1 MEHRAFPHP
10 NSIAQRGLPREARQ
24 LREWAEVLTRLL
36 EWNGGVVRV
45 EQLLAVPRC
54 SRDIVLLALGW
65 LARNGFVTVE
75 PGIGD
80 WVVKMRDASQ
90 ECAGGPA

>member
-10 NSIAQRGLPREARQ
+10 NGIAQRGLPREARQ

-45 EQLLAVPRC
+45 AYLLAVLWF
-54 SRDIVLLALGW
+54 SREFSPLA
-65 LARNGFVTVE
+65 V
-75 PGIGD
+75 
-80 WVVKMRDASQ
+80 
-90 ECAGGPA
+90 